1 VRNALLRRPLD
12 RPLED
17 EKGLLLEHFIAQE
30 LHRRIGTLWP
40 EARLFHY
47 RSKHGAEVDFVL
59 EVGRDLWGIE
69 VKAARTASSDMLTG
83 LTSLAER
90 AKHLT
95 RRILVCL
102 TDRRARLGDVEV
114 LPIREFLAELPPS

>member
-1 VRNALLRRPLD
+1 MRNALLRRPLD

-17 EKGLLLEHFIAQE
+17 ERGLLLEHFIAQE
-30 LHRRIGTLWP
+30 LHRRTGTLWP

-47 RSKHGAEVDFVL
+47 RTKHGAEVDFVV

-69 VKAARTASSDMLTG
+69 VKSARTGSSDMVTG
-83 LTSLAER
+83 LASLADR
-90 AKHLT
+90 TKRLK
-95 RRILVCL
+95 RKILVCT

-114 LPIREFLAELPPS
+114 IPIREFLKELPP